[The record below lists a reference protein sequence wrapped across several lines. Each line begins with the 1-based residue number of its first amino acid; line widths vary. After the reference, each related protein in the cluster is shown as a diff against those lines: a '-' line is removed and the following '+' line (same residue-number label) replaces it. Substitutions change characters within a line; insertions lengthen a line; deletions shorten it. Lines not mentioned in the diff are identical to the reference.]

1 MRRMGL
7 IALLTL
13 VLTACRA
20 SPLDTTKLVFLTR
33 GGCVNTTTMRANL
46 DVSLKSLNLP
56 TNYQFVDLDRLD
68 RSDERTGYPTPTLLF
83 NGRDLFGL
91 EVSKP
96 PYPEPT

>member
-1 MRRMGL
+1 MRRTAL
-7 IALLTL
+7 IAFLTL
-13 VLTACRA
+13 VLAACGA

-46 DVSLKSLNLP
+46 DAALKSMNFP
-56 TNYQFVDLDRLD
+56 TNYQFVNLDALD

-91 EVSKP
+91 EIPKP